1 VSTTSK
7 PEQQFDAIAEAIAR
21 VEDPTIRA
29 ATAQD
34 IFGRAGTQ
42 LLPLFDQG
50 VEGMRKL
57 SDQAHELGRI
67 YDEEAAAKAARLV
80 DAQTSLKTAFQG
92 LAVSL
97 AENIVPALSK
107 LVEGISSIVGK
118 FNQWTQEHP
127 GLASAISKVAIGVGA
142 LLTALGPLVV
152 MIPRIITGVKG
163 LAVALKF
170 LTGPM
175 GLVAAGATAIAIAL
189 LKQKAAQEAATKA
202 AKQAAEAEDDL
213 FRRIKAATDAAG
225 MSDLAFLKLTEKYHH
240 NAAAM
245 AMAIKRGKEGEELQK
260 ALIEVSKKHYDTKRE
275 ETGAVEELSIAFDQK
290 LLPAMT
296 AVAEKQESWI
306 EFLRDQGLQ
315 TISQKQE
322 RANELYTIIDNLNAA
337 YERGEIST
345 ATWAEAVKTATKE
358 IEALTSAEY
367 VEVGASRD
375 LSTAIQQVSATMD
388 SAVFSYEE
396 VKEAGAVA
404 AKETVDSWSTVSTT
418 IQTQWTDI
426 FKGML
431 TGTTSW
437 SDGLGS
443 IWSNIK
449 GQFSSFTSLLS
460 GDWKENF
467 LKKGILG
474 VKDFVSTLLQD
485 FGSLGKN
492 LGSIFGGIGKSISG
506 IFKGLGGI
514 GKSISSVIGG
524 IGKIAQGFSPG
535 GMIAGAIGGL
545 VGGLF
550 GKKGLGRTSGENI
563 RKTAEFTQSLR
574 DIVQKDIRDNQL
586 NWIIGRQD
594 VANSALTGI
603 LPNKF
608 DAVNKRL
615 DQVKGYTSKTA
626 KACEAMVKALK
637 KVTSAARGAVVQ
649 DTRLVMVHGTLA
661 TPEIISPTSAIQAAV
676 KQAISTGPPIE
687 GDRGSMVE
695 SLKKV
700 ASTVASAAAKGLTGK
715 AAKAYEAMLKDL
727 KKATATAQ
735 KTIVKG
741 IEQHVVAKDDTS
753 KAKAYEAMVRD
764 MQKAAAIKTAAAKE
778 AKRPVVVNDN
788 RTVEVRGTMITD
800 RDYVRQRLLPEILA
814 ALDANSGHM
823 RRKLKEYI
831 GIA

>member
-1 VSTTSK
+1 LNGVGGFLAGAIVGRMVLDTSK
-7 PEQQFDAIAEAIAR
+7 WSASVTKVKADQKTLGGLSARTAQSFQRMGRTMTIAGAALLGTMGGLVREYARAGDEVHKMGLRTGFTAERLSELQYAAQISGTNLNALEKGVKRMAKTITDASEGMTTYQRAFDRIGVNYEALAQLSPEQQFDAIAEAIAR

-50 VEGMRKL
+50 VDGMRRL
-57 SDQAHELGRI
+57 SEKAHELGRI

-118 FNQWTQEHP
+118 FNQWAQEHP
-127 GLASAISKVAIGVGA
+127 GLASAITKVGIGVGA
-142 LLTALGPLVV
+142 LVTALGPLVV
-152 MIPRIITGVKG
+152 RIPRIITGVKG

-175 GLVAAGATAIAIAL
+175 GLVAAGATAIAVAL
-189 LKQKAAQEAATKA
+189 LKQKAAQDAATES
-202 AKQAAEAEDDL
+202 AKRSAEAEDDL

-375 LSTAIQQVSATMD
+375 LSTAIQQVSHYPD
-388 SAVFSYEE
+388 P
-396 VKEAGAVA
+396 
-404 AKETVDSWSTVSTT
+404 VDRHL
-418 IQTQWTDI
+418 QGYADRDDI
-426 FKGML
+426 L
-431 TGTTSW
+431 ERW
-437 SDGLGS
+437 
-443 IWSNIK
+443 
-449 GQFSSFTSLLS
+449 
-460 GDWKENF
+460 
-467 LKKGILG
+467 
-474 VKDFVSTLLQD
+474 
-485 FGSLGKN
+485 
-492 LGSIFGGIGKSISG
+492 
-506 IFKGLGGI
+506 
-514 GKSISSVIGG
+514 
-524 IGKIAQGFSPG
+524 P
-535 GMIAGAIGGL
+535 
-545 VGGLF
+545 
-550 GKKGLGRTSGENI
+550 R
-563 RKTAEFTQSLR
+563 
-574 DIVQKDIRDNQL
+574 
-586 NWIIGRQD
+586 
-594 VANSALTGI
+594 
-603 LPNKF
+603 F
-608 DAVNKRL
+608 DL
-615 DQVKGYTSKTA
+615 
-626 KACEAMVKALK
+626 
-637 KVTSAARGAVVQ
+637 
-649 DTRLVMVHGTLA
+649 
-661 TPEIISPTSAIQAAV
+661 
-676 KQAISTGPPIE
+676 
-687 GDRGSMVE
+687 
-695 SLKKV
+695 
-700 ASTVASAAAKGLTGK
+700 
-715 AAKAYEAMLKDL
+715 
-727 KKATATAQ
+727 
-735 KTIVKG
+735 
-741 IEQHVVAKDDTS
+741 EQH
-753 KAKAYEAMVRD
+753 
-764 MQKAAAIKTAAAKE
+764 Q
-778 AKRPVVVNDN
+778 
-788 RTVEVRGTMITD
+788 RTI
-800 RDYVRQRLLPEILA
+800 LLI
-814 ALDANSGHM
+814 HF
-823 RRKLKEYI
+823 
-831 GIA
+831 IA

>member
-1 VSTTSK
+1 
-7 PEQQFDAIAEAIAR
+7 
-21 VEDPTIRA
+21 
-29 ATAQD
+29 
-34 IFGRAGTQ
+34 
-42 LLPLFDQG
+42 
-50 VEGMRKL
+50 M
-57 SDQAHELGRI
+57 
-67 YDEEAAAKAARLV
+67 
-80 DAQTSLKTAFQG
+80 
-92 LAVSL
+92 
-97 AENIVPALSK
+97 
-107 LVEGISSIVGK
+107 
-118 FNQWTQEHP
+118 
-127 GLASAISKVAIGVGA
+127 
-142 LLTALGPLVV
+142 
-152 MIPRIITGVKG
+152 
-163 LAVALKF
+163 
-170 LTGPM
+170 
-175 GLVAAGATAIAIAL
+175 
-189 LKQKAAQEAATKA
+189 KAAQEAATKA

-213 FRRIKAATDAAG
+213 FQRIKAATDAAG
-225 MSDLAFLKLTEKYHH
+225 MGELAFHKLAEKYKY

-260 ALIEVSKKHYDTKRE
+260 ALIEVSKTHYDAKRE

-290 LLPAMT
+290 LVPAMT

-345 ATWAEAVKTATKE
+345 ATWAEAVKSATKE

-367 VEVGASRD
+367 VEIGASRD
-375 LSTAIQQVSATMD
+375 LSAAIQQASATMD
-388 SAVFSYEE
+388 SAVFAYEE
-396 VKEAGAVA
+396 VKEASTAA
-404 AKETVDSWSTVSTT
+404 AKETVDSWSTASTT

-443 IWSNIK
+443 IWNNIK

-474 VKDFVSTLLQD
+474 VKDFVSNLLQD

-514 GKSISSVIGG
+514 GKSISGVIGG

-535 GMIAGAIGGL
+535 GIISGAIGGL

-550 GKKGLGRTSGENI
+550 GKKGLGKTSGENI

-594 VANSALTGI
+594 VANAALTGT
-603 LPNKF
+603 LPVKF

-615 DQVKGYTSKTA
+615 DRVKDYTNKTA

-649 DTRLVMVHGTLA
+649 DTRLVMVHGTPI

-753 KAKAYEAMVRD
+753 KAKAYEAMIRD
-764 MQKAAAIKTAAAKE
+764 MQKAAAIKTAAEKE
-778 AKRPVVVNDN
+778 AKKEVVVNDN
-788 RTVEVRGTMITD
+788 RKIEVRGTMITD

>member
-1 VSTTSK
+1 
-7 PEQQFDAIAEAIAR
+7 
-21 VEDPTIRA
+21 
-29 ATAQD
+29 
-34 IFGRAGTQ
+34 
-42 LLPLFDQG
+42 
-50 VEGMRKL
+50 
-57 SDQAHELGRI
+57 
-67 YDEEAAAKAARLV
+67 
-80 DAQTSLKTAFQG
+80 
-92 LAVSL
+92 
-97 AENIVPALSK
+97 
-107 LVEGISSIVGK
+107 
-118 FNQWTQEHP
+118 
-127 GLASAISKVAIGVGA
+127 
-142 LLTALGPLVV
+142 
-152 MIPRIITGVKG
+152 
-163 LAVALKF
+163 
-170 LTGPM
+170 
-175 GLVAAGATAIAIAL
+175 
-189 LKQKAAQEAATKA
+189 
-202 AKQAAEAEDDL
+202 
-213 FRRIKAATDAAG
+213 
-225 MSDLAFLKLTEKYHH
+225 
-240 NAAAM
+240 
-245 AMAIKRGKEGEELQK
+245 
-260 ALIEVSKKHYDTKRE
+260 
-275 ETGAVEELSIAFDQK
+275 
-290 LLPAMT
+290 
-296 AVAEKQESWI
+296 
-306 EFLRDQGLQ
+306 
-315 TISQKQE
+315 
-322 RANELYTIIDNLNAA
+322 
-337 YERGEIST
+337 
-345 ATWAEAVKTATKE
+345 
-358 IEALTSAEY
+358 
-367 VEVGASRD
+367 
-375 LSTAIQQVSATMD
+375 
-388 SAVFSYEE
+388 
-396 VKEAGAVA
+396 
-404 AKETVDSWSTVSTT
+404 
-418 IQTQWTDI
+418 
-426 FKGML
+426 
-431 TGTTSW
+431 
-437 SDGLGS
+437 
-443 IWSNIK
+443 
-449 GQFSSFTSLLS
+449 LLS